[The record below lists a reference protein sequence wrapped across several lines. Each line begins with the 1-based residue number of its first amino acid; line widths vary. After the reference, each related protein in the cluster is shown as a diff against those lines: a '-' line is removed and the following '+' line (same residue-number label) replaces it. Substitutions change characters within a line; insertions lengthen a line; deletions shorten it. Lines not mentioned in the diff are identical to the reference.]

1 MPPRY
6 AATWPPIWDRPPADR
21 LTTQGDLTPA
31 LLPDLPAQVADA
43 VRLAV
48 TGGLHVIL
56 VGAAALSVAAFT
68 IAWLIRET
76 PLRTGP
82 ADDPYT
88 PAPAATRDR

>member
-1 MPPRY
+1 MTSIGASTR
-6 AATWPPIWDRPPADR
+6 
-21 LTTQGDLTPA
+21 GDLTPA
-31 LLPDLPAQVADA
+31 LLPDLPTQVADA

-56 VGAAALSVAAFT
+56 IGAAALSVAGFA

-82 ADDPYT
+82 ADDP
-88 PAPAATRDR
+88 APAATRDR